1 VAEKPHPHALDEQL
15 LRFDCGRGVPCAG
28 KEVHRGPEGG
38 LADGTRVQIPNLPGC
53 VTARPDHADARL
65 LPFRVQPRPRCQE
78 VRLCEDG
85 QDGLVGGALPNAP
98 GVEARL

>member
-1 VAEKPHPHALDEQL
+1 MDDVDD
-15 LRFDCGRGVPCAG
+15 RF

-38 LADGTRVQIPNLPGC
+38 LADGARVQIPNLPERMP
-53 VTARPDHADARL
+53 ARADRADAWL
-65 LPFRVQPRPRCQE
+65 LPFRVQPRPRRQE

-85 QDGLVGGALPNAP
+85 QDGLVGGALPDAP